1 MFLSICRRYSLRQFL
16 VFMMKAVYFINLSAF
31 AILCVATVF
40 AQSHWIIDS
49 HILPKWLFAVVVL
62 AVIGLCNALL
72 IGCGNCSWVKN
83 WWILRSIGV
92 VCGIQAIYGLLQFVG
107 LLPAYMQGAVT
118 GSFDN
123 PAGFASCLCIGLPF
137 VAFLWSVDNKYV
149 CHVGWLLV
157 AFIVMAVVLSASR
170 AGIISMVVMGV
181 AYLFW
186 KKKGKWRMGRYVL
199 GLAVLLLFVGCYW
212 LKKDSADGRLL
223 IWQCSLEMV
232 KDAPLWG
239 HGVGSFEA
247 HYMDYQA
254 QYFEEHGQ
262 QGRYA
267 MLADNVKH
275 PFNEYIGVLLNFGLV
290 GWGVLAGLVVWLI
303 RCYRRQPS
311 KEKRI
316 AACALVGIGTF
327 SLFSYPF
334 TYPFTW
340 IVTLL
345 CIGLLA
351 KESLQRLFASRKI
364 KYVFCVTVLIASLAC
379 LYLWGERVRAELKWN
394 KAARLALS
402 GKYEESL
409 PLYRDL
415 GSVLGDNAYF
425 LYNYAA
431 VLQGSKRY
439 AESLDVALQGR
450 RYWADYDLEIV
461 LGDNYHHLGKSEEAE
476 AYYKHASL
484 MCPSRFQPLYKLFH
498 LYKEV
503 GDVQQMKE
511 IAAAI
516 KTKPMKFKTSSI
528 LLMKKQVEREMKNF
542 RE

>member
-1 MFLSICRRYSLRQFL
+1 MGLIIFASCGLLSWYGIGQF
-16 VFMMKAVYFINLSAF
+16 F
-31 AILCVATVF
+31 
-40 AQSHWIIDS
+40 SHWS
-49 HILPKWLFAVVVL
+49 HYSVHT
-62 AVIGLCNALL
+62 
-72 IGCGNCSWVKN
+72 
-83 WWILRSIGV
+83 
-92 VCGIQAIYGLLQFVG
+92 
-107 LLPAYMQGAVT
+107 VT

-137 VAFLWSVDNKYV
+137 VAFLWPVGNKYV
-149 CHVGWLLV
+149 RYVGWLLA
-157 AFIVMAVVLSASR
+157 AFMVVAVVLSASR

-181 AYLFW
+181 VYLFW
-186 KKKGKWRMGRYVL
+186 KAKGKWRMGRYVL
-199 GLAVLLLFVGCYW
+199 WLAVLLLFVGCYW
-212 LKKDSADGRLL
+212 MKKDSADGRLL

-254 QYFEEHGQ
+254 QYFAEHGQ

-275 PFNEYIGVLLNFGLV
+275 PFNEYLGILLNFGLI
-290 GWGVLAGLVVWLI
+290 GWGVLAGLVVWLV

-311 KEKRI
+311 QEKRI
-316 AACALVGIGTF
+316 AACALLGIGTF

-340 IVTLL
+340 MVTLL
-345 CIGLLA
+345 CVGLLA
-351 KESLQRLFASRKI
+351 KESLQRLFASRKVE
-364 KYVFCVTVLIASLAC
+364 YVLCAAVLIASLAC
-379 LYLWGERVRAELKWN
+379 LYLWGERVRAELRWN
-394 KAARLALS
+394 KAAHLALS

-415 GSVLGDNAYF
+415 ENVLGDNAYF

-431 VLQGSKRY
+431 VLQGSRRY

-450 RYWADYDLEIV
+450 RCWADYDLELI
-461 LGDNYHHLGKSEEAE
+461 LGDNYRHLGKPEEAE
-476 AYYKHASL
+476 AYYKRASL
-484 MCPSRFQPLYKLFH
+484 MCPSRFLPLYKLFH
-498 LYKEV
+498 LYKEI

-511 IAAAI
+511 IATVI
-516 KTKPMKFKTSSI
+516 KAKPMKFKSSSI
-528 LLMKKQVEREMKNF
+528 LMMKRQVEKEM
-542 RE
+542 RIRQDIE